1 MPIHLNGRSGAEA
14 DARKKPVAKGVPS
27 NDTRFGGR
35 NPYTPGR
42 LLAMRGRLGVFIG
55 FGAGY
60 VLGAKAGHGRYEQL
74 QRLYENLL
82 NSRAFQQASGKA
94 KGAAA
99 VGFEQAKD
107 KAAEGA
113 SKVTEVV
120 KEKKR
125 AGGDSHGSLT
135 VAPPPQG

>member
-1 MPIHLNGRSGAEA
+1 
-14 DARKKPVAKGVPS
+14 
-27 NDTRFGGR
+27 
-35 NPYTPGR
+35 
-42 LLAMRGRLGVFIG
+42 MRGRLGVFIG

-94 KGAAA
+94 KDAASI
-99 VGFEQAKD
+99 GFEQAKD

-120 KEKKR
+120 REKR
-125 AGGDSHGSLT
+125 AGGDTHTGSLT